1 MYEVAVKGGF
11 CAAHQLRGHPGPCK
25 NVHGHNWAVEVF
37 FRAEKLDGQA
47 MVIDFADVSKEL
59 DRITGL
65 LDHKMINDVPPFDKL
80 TPTAER
86 IAEWIFNKLKESL
99 PASPSRVT
107 VFETDKTCASYFL
120 ATDEQR

>member
-11 CAAHQLRGHPGPCK
+11 CAAHQLKDHPGPCR

-37 FRAEKLDGQA
+37 FRAEKLDDQS

-59 DRITGL
+59 DMITGM
-65 LDHKMINDVPPFDKL
+65 LDHKMINEVPPFDKQ

-86 IAEWIFNKLKESL
+86 IAEWIFNGLKKSL
-99 PASPSRVT
+99 PMPPSRVT
-107 VFETDKTCASYFL
+107 VFETDKTCGSYFPG
-120 ATDEQR
+120 DR